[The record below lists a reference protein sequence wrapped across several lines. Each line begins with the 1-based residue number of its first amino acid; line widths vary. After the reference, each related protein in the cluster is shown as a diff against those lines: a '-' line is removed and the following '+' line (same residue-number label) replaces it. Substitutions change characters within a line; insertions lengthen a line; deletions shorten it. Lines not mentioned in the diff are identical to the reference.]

1 LIIYLE
7 KEVNVMI
14 KGRNTVLITGASSGI
29 GFELSKI
36 FAKNGYHL
44 VLVSQNES
52 NLKRAASDI
61 RKQYSDAQITIIPKD
76 LSLPSSPEEIFESL
90 TQKSIEVDILINSA
104 GIQVYGPFNETNL
117 EDDLRL
123 ISLNMLA
130 LTKLTKLFLKG
141 MVERGYGKILNL
153 GSTGSFQPCPLN
165 AIYCAGKAYVLHF
178 SEGIAEELKGTG
190 VTVTTLC
197 PGATRTDFARRAK
210 IEDIRLFKDYIM
222 DAEKVAEIGYKA
234 LMKGKPVVVAGML
247 NKIMTSSVRFS
258 PRGLVTKIG
267 NYIMQRQNH

>member
-1 LIIYLE
+1 
-7 KEVNVMI
+7 MI
-14 KGRNTVLITGASSGI
+14 KGGKTVLITGASSGI

-44 VLVSQNES
+44 ILVSQNED

-76 LSLPSSPEEIFESL
+76 LSLPSSPEEIFEYL
-90 TQKSIEVDILINSA
+90 TQKSIQVNILVNSA
-104 GIQVYGPFNETNL
+104 GIQVYGPFNETNP

-123 ISLNMLA
+123 ISVNMLA

-178 SEGIAEELKGTG
+178 SEGIREELKGTG

-197 PGATRTDFARRAK
+197 PGATLTNFAKRAN
-210 IEDIRLFKDYIM
+210 IEDIRLFNGLVM

-234 LMKGKPVVVAGML
+234 LMKGKPVIVAGMF

-267 NYIMQRQNH
+267 NYIMQRQTH

>member
-1 LIIYLE
+1 MTRE
-7 KEVNVMI
+7 K
-14 KGRNTVLITGASSGI
+14 GTVLITGASSGI

-36 FAKNGYHL
+36 FAKNGYPL
-44 VLVSQNES
+44 VLVSQNEE
-52 NLKRAASDI
+52 NLKRAASYI
-61 RKQYSDAQITIIPKD
+61 RKQYSDAQITVIPKD
-76 LSLPSSPEEIFESL
+76 LSQPLSPGEIFEYL
-90 TQKSIEVDILINSA
+90 TQKSIQVDILINSA
-104 GIQVYGPFNETNL
+104 GIQVYGSFNETNL

-123 ISLNMLA
+123 ISVNMLT

-178 SEGIAEELKGTG
+178 SEAIAEELKGTG

-197 PGATRTDFARRAK
+197 PGATRTNFAKRAK
-210 IEDIRLFKDYIM
+210 IEDTRLFRGYVM
-222 DAEKVAEIGYKA
+222 DAKKVAEIGYKA
-234 LMKGKPVVVAGML
+234 LIKGKPVVIAGTL
-247 NKIMTSSVRFS
+247 NSIMANSVRFS

-267 NYIMQRQNH
+267 NYLMKKTKT